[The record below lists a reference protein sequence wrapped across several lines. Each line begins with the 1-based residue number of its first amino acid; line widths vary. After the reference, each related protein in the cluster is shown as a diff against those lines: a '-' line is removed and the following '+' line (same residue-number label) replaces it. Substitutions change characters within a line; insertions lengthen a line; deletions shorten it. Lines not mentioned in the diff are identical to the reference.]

1 MTDLWPAT
9 TGQSHLQRVHAE
21 LRIPAVGNLPAE
33 NVLGE
38 HVHDRHQIQKP
49 FA

>member
-1 MTDLWPAT
+1 MTDHWPAT

-21 LRIPAVGNLPAE
+21 LRISAVGKLTAE

-38 HVHDRHQIQKP
+38 QVYDRHQIHKP